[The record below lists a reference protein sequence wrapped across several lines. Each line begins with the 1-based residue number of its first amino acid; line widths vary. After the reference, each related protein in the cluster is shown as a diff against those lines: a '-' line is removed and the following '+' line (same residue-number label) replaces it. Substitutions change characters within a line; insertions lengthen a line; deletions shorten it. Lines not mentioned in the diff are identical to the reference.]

1 MSKAK
6 ADAMKLIE
14 SLPDDCTWD
23 DIKYRMYVRD
33 AIESGLADV
42 EAGRV
47 MPAEE
52 AKRRIAEWLAS
63 PGPTLP
69 SDTSVS

>member
-1 MSKAK
+1 MGKAK
-6 ADAMKLIE
+6 SDALKLIE
-14 SLPDDCTWD
+14 SLPDDCTWEE
-23 DIKYRMYVRD
+23 IKYRVYVHD

-47 MPAEE
+47 VPAEE

-63 PGPTLP
+63 PGPTPP
-69 SDTSVS
+69 STTSE